1 MQRATASPYAGSA
14 PMVDKL
20 IGNAYDTV
28 KTVADKLSL
37 LQYLADNMEALVLIA
52 NDLGITSND
61 LSITSND
68 LSITSTVL
76 GIAGQPGETT
86 QLALP
91 AGVAQDSITSTSVLL
106 DDGVGGL
113 YGFESNYFTFYIL
126 NGSLRLTM
134 NPLAPPALAGASV
147 RWSIS
152 YKV

>member
-1 MQRATASPYAGSA
+1 M
-14 PMVDKL
+14 
-20 IGNAYDTV
+20 
-28 KTVADKLSL
+28 
-37 LQYLADNMEALVLIA
+37 LIA
-52 NDLGITSND
+52 NDLST
-61 LSITSND
+61 
-68 LSITSTVL
+68 TSTVL

-152 YKV
+152 HKV

>member
-28 KTVADKLSL
+28 KTVADKLSM

-52 NDLGITSND
+52 NDLG
-61 LSITSND
+61 ITSND

-152 YKV
+152 HKV

>member
-52 NDLGITSND
+52 NDLST
-61 LSITSND
+61 
-68 LSITSTVL
+68 TSTVL

-106 DDGVGGL
+106 DDGDGGL
-113 YGFESNYFTFYIL
+113 YGFESNYFTFHIL